1 MESKCFICPR
11 KCGADRSVSKGVCGA
26 GDKIKIARAAPH
38 FWEEPCI
45 SGYGG
50 SGAVFFS
57 GCNMKCVYCQNYEI
71 SSGCFGG
78 EISTERLKEIYK
90 ELISEGVHNINLVTP
105 THFSEEILKTLNEPL
120 SVPVVYNTSGY
131 DSIGTLRSFE
141 GKIQIYIPD
150 MKYMSASLAQ
160 KYSGASDYPET
171 AEKAIKEMFRQTGEF
186 ELDSEGI
193 MKKGVIIRHLM
204 LPGELENTLDVI
216 DWVSSEFDNKVMFSL
231 MSQFTPNENCKYK
244 ELQRRVTREEY
255 EKAVD
260 YMYLAGIENGFVQDF
275 SSATSDYTPSFKLEG
290 VYKSVYGGNE

>member
-57 GCNMKCVYCQNYEI
+57 GCNMKCVYCQYYEI

-120 SVPVVYNTSGY
+120 PVPVVYNTSGY

>member
-120 SVPVVYNTSGY
+120 PVPVVYNTSGY

-160 KYSGASDYPET
+160 KYSGAPDYPET

>member
-78 EISTERLKEIYK
+78 EISPERLKEIYK

-131 DSIGTLRSFE
+131 DSVGTLRSFE

-160 KYSGASDYPET
+160 KYSGAPDYPET

-231 MSQFTPNENCKYK
+231 MSQFTPNVNCKYK

>member
-45 SGYGG
+45 SGCGG

-120 SVPVVYNTSGY
+120 PVPVVYNTSGY
-131 DSIGTLRSFE
+131 DSVGTLRSFE

-160 KYSGASDYPET
+160 KYSGAPDYPET